1 MALSMDRRHL
11 PGGAP
16 GRPHRQRRA
25 RHYARTNGAYG
36 SPLAVGVDMDGRR
49 EVLGMAIGASEAF
62 GGTGVPWTP
71 AFSAE
76 PFWIDLPHAISFAG
90 AWPA

>member
-1 MALSMDRRHL
+1 
-11 PGGAP
+11 
-16 GRPHRQRRA
+16 
-25 RHYARTNGAYG
+25 
-36 SPLAVGVDMDGRR
+36 
-49 EVLGMAIGASEAF
+49 MAIGASEAF